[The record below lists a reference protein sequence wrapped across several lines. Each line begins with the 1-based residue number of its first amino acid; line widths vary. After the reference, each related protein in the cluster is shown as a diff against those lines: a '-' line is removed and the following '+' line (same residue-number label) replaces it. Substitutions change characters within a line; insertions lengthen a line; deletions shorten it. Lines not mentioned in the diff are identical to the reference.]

1 MKKIISILL
10 AVVIIATVF
19 IGCGKSKSQNA
30 EVSVPT
36 ENVQAMLEFAMEL
49 EESGQH
55 EAAAQIYAMLPDA
68 ANEAAA
74 AEGEALIE
82 SDPNV
87 RIAKG
92 ADEARDMLND
102 VSDIVS

>member
-30 EVSVPT
+30 EVSVSA
-36 ENVQAMLEFAMEL
+36 ENAQEMLEFAMEL
-49 EESGQH
+49 EKSGQH
-55 EAAAQIYAMLPDA
+55 EAAASIYQMIPDA
-68 ANEAAA
+68 TLEAAA
-74 AEGEALIE
+74 EEGQELIDSMPE
-82 SDPNV
+82 KQAIDS
-87 RIAKG
+87 

-102 VSDIVS
+102 MSNLMK